1 VTAFDV
7 NRLLRLFAW
16 ARLGIAEVLLI
27 IAPLL
32 PSDLVPGTSI
42 GILALPL
49 FVVVVTSGGLLLLP
63 PLTQPRRVA
72 WLLCLLD
79 VVLVT
84 AVVAATGGP
93 RSIYAFLYVL
103 SVTAA
108 CVLLPRAG
116 ALAMAAAGSLLYTA
130 LVFARTIF
138 PVTAFFEPPHE
149 TTALEVLT
157 IFLNAGT
164 FLVVAIVAGGLAE
177 QYRTTRQELER
188 QRHDLRDL
196 QAFKAVILN
205 SVGTGL
211 IGLDREHHVTALNPA
226 AEEITGR
233 SATNAIG
240 LPWDDLFGAAVPI
253 VAIENAIAEHPRTPA
268 RHETTLTRRDGGV
281 VPVRFTFSAL
291 RSGDGHRLGMIA
303 ICEDLSEIREMEARM
318 RQADR
323 LATVGRMAA
332 NIAHE
337 IRNPLASMTGAIE
350 ALAGPVPGRD
360 ERDRLTQIVSRESE
374 RLNRIISNFLE
385 YARPAPLTLEA
396 VNVAEILDEILVLL
410 EHRELPPSLKIVR
423 EFPAVVT
430 ARVDPQ
436 QVRQAVWNL
445 CLNAV
450 EAMPDGGELRVS
462 AGLEDHRLHIVIRD
476 TGDGIPSSDQPHV
489 FEPFFSTKPGGSG
502 LGLALVHRIVRDH
515 GGDVS
520 VRSGSGRGTSAVV
533 VLPAAADT
541 AVTR

>member
-1 VTAFDV
+1 MTAFDV

-16 ARLGIAEVLLI
+16 ARLGIAELLLI
-27 IAPLL
+27 MAPFL
-32 PSDLVPGTSI
+32 PGDLVPSTGT
-42 GILALPL
+42 GILALAL
-49 FVVVVTSGGLLLLP
+49 FVVVVTSGALLLLP
-63 PLTQPRRVA
+63 PLAQPRRVA

-116 ALAMAAAGSLLYTA
+116 AVAMAAAGSLLYTG

-138 PVTAFFEPPHE
+138 PLTAFFEPPHE

-164 FLVVAIVAGGLAE
+164 FLIVAIVAGGLAE
-177 QYRTTRQELER
+177 QFRATRQELEH
-188 QRHDLRDL
+188 QRRDLQDL
-196 QAFKAVILN
+196 QAFRAVILN

-211 IGLDREHHVTALNPA
+211 IALDREHTVTALNPA

-233 SATNAIG
+233 SAVDAIG
-240 LPWDDLFGAAVPI
+240 QPWGNLFGAAVPI
-253 VAIENAIAEHPRTPA
+253 DAIEHAIAEHPRTPA
-268 RHETTLTRRDGGV
+268 RHETTLTRRDGTA
-281 VPVRFTFSAL
+281 VPVRFTFSTL

-303 ICEDLSEIREMEARM
+303 ICEDLSEIREMETRM

-323 LATVGRMAA
+323 LATLGRMAA

-385 YARPAPLTLEA
+385 YARPAPLTLET
-396 VNVAEILDEILVLL
+396 VNVAEILDEVLVLL
-410 EHRELPPSLKIVR
+410 DHRELPPSLKIVR
-423 EFPAVVT
+423 EFAPVVT
-430 ARVDPQ
+430 GQVDPQ
-436 QVRQAVWNL
+436 QLRQAVWNL

-462 AGLEDHRLHIVIRD
+462 AGQKDRRLYVVISD
-476 TGDGIPSSDQPHV
+476 TGDGIPSADQPHV

-502 LGLALVHRIVRDH
+502 LGLALVHRILRDH

-520 VRSGSGRGTSAVV
+520 LRSSSSGGTRAVLI
-533 VLPAAADT
+533 LPAAAGT
-541 AVTR
+541 GVPR